1 MNVNDCFEH
10 LTSQDV
16 PIIISRED
24 EDLFFD
30 HRTMLP
36 CYADGKPGWYYS
48 LQDTLSVRVFPNFE
62 EFSRLVSSEK
72 DLDRELEEAVDV
84 AKTYF
89 AVLIPAAGKLEAEKL
104 SNRLW
109 LQRGIPTKLANEVDV
124 LKSYV
129 AELFR
134 ANTQEFLISLAEKKN
149 LPEIISADADESNF
163 VTVKVKIEAAVPIHQ
178 HVYNLIRHHFY
189 HETISCFDGGP
200 SWSGGDFSDREMVLR
215 VLHNPMAQYLA
226 KGQNLEKYLT
236 DFEINSD
243 FEPFFDLKV

>member
-1 MNVNDCFEH
+1 MNLRDFFEN
-10 LTSQDV
+10 LTSQNV

-30 HRTMLP
+30 DLTMLP
-36 CYADGKPGWYYS
+36 CDADGKPGWYYS

-72 DLDRELEEAVDV
+72 DLEKELEEAVDV

-89 AVLIPAAGKLEAEKL
+89 AVLTPAAERLRAEKL
-104 SNRLW
+104 SNRLL
-109 LQRGIPTKLANEVDV
+109 LQRGIPTKLADDIDI

-134 ANTQEFLISLAEKKN
+134 ADMQEFLISLAEKKN
-149 LPEIISADADESNF
+149 LQELISSDTDESNF
-163 VTVKVKIEAAVPIHQ
+163 VTFKVKMEAEIQIHQ
-178 HVYNLIRHHFY
+178 HLYDLIRHHFY
-189 HETISCFDGGP
+189 TETISCFDGGP
-200 SWSGGDFSDREMVLR
+200 SWSEGDFSDSEIVLG
-215 VLHNPMAQYLA
+215 VLHNPIAQYLA
-226 KGQNLEKYLT
+226 KVQNLEKYLT
-236 DFEINSD
+236 DFDINSD

>member
-1 MNVNDCFEH
+1 MKVNDCFEH

-16 PIIISRED
+16 PIVISRED
-24 EDLFFD
+24 EDLYFD
-30 HRTMLP
+30 TLTMLP

-72 DLDRELEEAVDV
+72 DLEKELEEAVDV

-89 AVLIPAAGKLEAEKL
+89 AVLIPAAEKL
-104 SNRLW
+104 RAEELTNRLW

-134 ANTQEFLISLAEKKN
+134 ADMQEFLISLAEKKN
-149 LPEIISADADESNF
+149 LQAIISSDTDKSNF
-163 VTVKVKIEAAVPIHQ
+163 VTFKVKMEAEIPIHQ
-178 HVYNLIRHHFY
+178 HIYNLIREYFY
-189 HETISCFDGGP
+189 IETISCFDGGP
-200 SWSGGDFSDREMVLR
+200 SWSEGDFSDRELVLR
-215 VLHNPMAQYLA
+215 VLHNPIAQYLA
-226 KGQNLEKYLT
+226 EVRNLEKYLT